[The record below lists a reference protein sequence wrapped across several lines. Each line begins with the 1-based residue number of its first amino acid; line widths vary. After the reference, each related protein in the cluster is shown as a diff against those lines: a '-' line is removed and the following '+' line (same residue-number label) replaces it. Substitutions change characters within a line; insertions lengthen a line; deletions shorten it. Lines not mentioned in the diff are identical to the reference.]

1 MDLTVLG
8 CGTSFGVPVIGCRC
22 RVCSSLDPRDARTRV
37 AVVVQGARG
46 TRILIDTPPELR
58 LQLVRARIDTIDAVL
73 YTHDHADHIHG
84 IDDLRAISLRSGRL
98 PVHGPAETLERLIQ
112 RFSYIFDAAAVP
124 QLGTSKPELV
134 PVPLEPGRRLEV
146 DGVSVLP
153 FELDHGGTRLYGYR
167 FGELAYLTDV
177 KSVPAD
183 SLALIRGVRVLIVSA
198 LFDRPHPTHFS
209 FDDAINL
216 SREVGAD
223 RTYLTH
229 LTHQFSYAELMERL
243 PAGVEPAHDGLVVPF
258 DGHCVPG

>member
-1 MDLTVLG
+1 MQLTVLG

-22 RVCSSLDPRDARTRV
+22 RVCASTDPRDARTRV
-37 AVVVQGARG
+37 AAVVQGSRG

-84 IDDLRAISLRSGRL
+84 IDDLRAISMRSGRL
-98 PVHGPAETLERLIQ
+98 PIHGPAKTLERLTQ
-112 RFSYIFDAAAVP
+112 SFSYIFDAAVVP
-124 QLGTSKPELV
+124 EPGTSKPELT
-134 PVPLEPGRRLEV
+134 PVPLQPGRLLELN
-146 DGVSVLP
+146 DISVLP
-153 FELDHGGTRLYGYR
+153 LELDHGGTRLYGYR

-177 KSVPAD
+177 KSVPEH
-183 SLALIRGVRVLIVSA
+183 SLALIRGIRVLIVSA

-209 FDDAINL
+209 FDDAIDL

-229 LTHQFSYAELMERL
+229 LTHQFTYTELMKRL
-243 PAGVEPAHDGLVVPF
+243 PDGIEPAHDGLVVPF
-258 DGHCVPG
+258 DGHCAAG